1 MKVRVENAQ
10 QAVVELLVG
19 LQVTDEGR
27 HHLKAVINAQ
37 ERIIVEFILLL
48 TEETLNTLHQLV
60 HQLTA
65 NRNDLVLKVSGNL
78 IQGID
83 NLLDTKLVHDVDED
97 LENGLDVRTN
107 QLENEIEGS
116 RNTSLQASVE
126 I

>member
-1 MKVRVENAQ
+1 MKVRVEDAQ

-37 ERIIVEFILLL
+37 ESIIVELILLL
-48 TEETLNTLHQLV
+48 AEETLNTLHQLV

-107 QLENEIEGS
+107 QLEDEIEES